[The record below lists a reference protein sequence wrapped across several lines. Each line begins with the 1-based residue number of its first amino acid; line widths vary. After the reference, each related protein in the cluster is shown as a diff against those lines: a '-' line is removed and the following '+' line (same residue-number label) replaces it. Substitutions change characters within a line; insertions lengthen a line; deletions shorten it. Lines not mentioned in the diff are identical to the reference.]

1 MGNKSSVPLTDVECV
16 SKDGH
21 LDIKILN
28 LIYSY
33 NDLTIK
39 SNLFEQIM
47 RDIDVVIENDKTK
60 YIVRKP
66 HIPLQKRYFIK
77 LNNQEHALLVGFGSL
92 LNTNRV

>member
-1 MGNKSSVPLTDVECV
+1 MGNKPSSPLTDVECV

-47 RDIDVVIENDKTK
+47 RDIDVVIENDKVQ
-60 YIVRKP
+60 YVIRKP
-66 HIPLQKRYFIK
+66 NVPLHKRYFIK
-77 LNNQEHALLVGFGSL
+77 LNNQEHALLVGFESL
-92 LNTNRV
+92 VKK

>member
-1 MGNKSSVPLTDVECV
+1 MGNKQTAPLTDVECIC
-16 SKDGH
+16 KDGH

-47 RDIDVVIENDKTK
+47 RDIDVVIENDKVQ
-60 YIVRKP
+60 YIVQKP
-66 HIPLQKRYFIK
+66 NVPLHKRYSIK
-77 LNNQEHALLVGFGSL
+77 LNNQDHSILVGFGSL
-92 LNTNRV
+92 VNST